1 VGEVVGA
8 LVGEAVGA
16 LVGEAVGAL
25 VGEAVGALV
34 GEAVGALV
42 GEAVG
47 VLVGGDVAFLDVF
60 LLPLVFPSRCR
71 DASDGERVT
80 APKIRRAEVRNFIKN
95 YLITVVMAIS
105 NLLFCVWI
113 GYNM

>member
-25 VGEAVGALV
+25 VG
-34 GEAVGALV
+34 
-42 GEAVG
+42 
-47 VLVGGDVAFLDVF
+47 GDVAFLDRDLDSLLALDCLIALVEFVF
-60 LLPLVFPSRCR
+60 LLPLVFLSRCR

-80 APKIRRAEVRNFIKN
+80 APKIRRAEVRNFITKTLD
-95 YLITVVMAIS
+95 YSSYVDIRSFVLC
-105 NLLFCVWI
+105 LDWI
-113 GYNM
+113 